1 MEAQSGYYRHMTRL
15 NTTTLP
21 SLPPA
26 VQTPAYSRTALAPA
40 IVHLGVGGFHRAHEA
55 VYCDDLLTQGTGDWG
70 IVGVGLRPEDQA
82 MRDALAPQ
90 DSLYTLVTRDAGGDT
105 ARVIGSLM
113 RYLFAPDQG
122 AEVRAALAAPTTK
135 IVSLTITEGGYE
147 DPTGPAWIHLAEA
160 LETRRASG
168 TAPFTVLSCDNLQH
182 NGEAA
187 RRALVAA
194 ASARDPELAAWV
206 DANVAFPS
214 AMVDRI
220 TPQTTDSDRALVR
233 TEFGID
239 DAWPV
244 VCEPFRQWIVEDTFP
259 QGRPAWENAG
269 AQFVSDV
276 HPYESMKLGLLNGS
290 HFAMAYLG
298 FLAGYETV
306 PAVMADPDFRQFIS
320 RLMDDEVTP
329 LLPPVPGIDL
339 TDYKTTLLHR
349 FDNPAIKDQITRLCQ
364 DGAPKFPKYLRP
376 ALEAALATNRPRRL
390 LTLALAGWLRYLTGE
405 DEHGCD
411 YTIQDPRAEELRPL
425 ARAGRTDLR
434 PLLAV
439 TDIFGPLGQSPQ
451 IVHDLAAD
459 LESLYAY
466 GAQATLAAALKE

>member
-1 MEAQSGYYRHMTRL
+1 MASGSGYHRAMTRL
-15 NTTTLP
+15 NTLTLP
-21 SLPPA
+21 ELPPA
-26 VQTPAYSRTALAPA
+26 VQTPLYSRAALAPA

-55 VYCDDLLTQGTGDWG
+55 VYCDDLLTQGLGDWG
-70 IVGVGLRPEDQA
+70 IVGVGLRPEDRA
-82 MRDALAPQ
+82 MRDALVPQ
-90 DSLYTLVTRDAGGDT
+90 DGLYTLVTRDVDGDA
-105 ARVIGSLM
+105 ARVVGSLI
-113 RYLFAPDQG
+113 RYLFAPEQD
-122 AEVRAALAAPTTK
+122 AEVRAVLAAPSTK

-147 DPTGPAWIHLAEA
+147 DPTGPAWTYLAAA
-160 LETRRASG
+160 LETRRAQG
-168 TAPFTVLSCDNLQH
+168 TPPFTVLSCDNLQS

-194 ASARDPELAAWV
+194 ASARDTELADWV
-206 DANVAFPS
+206 QANVAFPN

-220 TPQTTDSDRALVR
+220 TPQTTGSDRELVR
-233 TEFGID
+233 TEFGVD

-244 VCEPFRQWIVEDTFP
+244 VCEPFKQWIVEDTFP
-259 QGRPAWENAG
+259 QGRPQWEAVG
-269 AQFVSDV
+269 AQFVADV
-276 HPYESMKLGLLNGS
+276 HPYETMKLGLLNGS

-298 FLAGYETV
+298 FLTGFETV

-349 FDNPAIKDQITRLCQ
+349 FDNPAIKDQITRLCL

-376 ALEAALATNRPRRL
+376 SLEAAIERGRPRRL

-405 DEHGCD
+405 DESGLS
-411 YTIQDPRAEELRPL
+411 YSISDPRIEQLQPL
-425 ARAGRTDLR
+425 ARAGRTDPR

-439 TDIFGPLGQSPQ
+439 TDIFGSLGQSPEL
-451 IVHDLAAD
+451 VRDLTAD
-459 LESLYAY
+459 LESLYAH
-466 GAQATLAAALKE
+466 GAQATLAEALAK

>member
-1 MEAQSGYYRHMTRL
+1 MTRL
-15 NTTTLP
+15 NTSTLP
-21 SLPPA
+21 GLPPA
-26 VQTPAYSRTALAPA
+26 VQTPPYSRAALAPA

-55 VYCDDLLTQGTGDWG
+55 VYCDDLLTQGDGDWG

-82 MRDALAPQ
+82 MREALVPQ
-90 DSLYTLVTRDAGGDT
+90 NGLYTLVTRDADGDT
-105 ARVIGSLM
+105 ARVIGSLT
-113 RYLFAPDQG
+113 RYLFAPQQD
-122 AEVRAALAAPTTK
+122 AEVRAALAAPTAK

-147 DPTGPAWIHLAEA
+147 DPTGPAWTHLASA
-160 LETRRASG
+160 LETRRAQG
-168 TAPFTVLSCDNLQH
+168 IAPFTVLSCDNLQS

-194 ASARDPELAAWV
+194 ASARDAALADWV
-206 DANVAFPS
+206 QANVVFPN

-244 VCEPFRQWIVEDTFP
+244 VCEPFRQWIIEDNFP

-298 FLAGYETV
+298 FLAGFETV
-306 PAVMADPDFRQFIS
+306 PAVMANADFRQFIS
-320 RLMDDEVTP
+320 RLMDDEATP

-339 TDYKTTLLHR
+339 TDYKVTLLHR
-349 FDNPAIKDQITRLCQ
+349 FDNPAIKDQITRLCL

-376 ALEAALATNRPRRL
+376 ALERAIETSGSRRL

-405 DEHGCD
+405 DEQGRE
-411 YTIQDPRAEELRPL
+411 YPIQDPRAEELRPL
-425 ARAGRTDLR
+425 ARAGRTDPR

-439 TDIFGPLGQSPQ
+439 TDIFGSLGESPAL
-451 IVHDLAAD
+451 VRDLAAD
-459 LESLYAY
+459 LESLYAR
-466 GAQATLAAALKE
+466 GAQATLATALGE

>member
-1 MEAQSGYYRHMTRL
+1 MTRL
-15 NTTTLP
+15 NTTALP

-26 VQTPAYSRTALAPA
+26 VQTPAYRRGTLTPG

-55 VYCDDLLTQGTGDWG
+55 VYCDDLLTQGIGDWG
-70 IVGVGLRPEDQA
+70 IVGVGLRPEDRA
-82 MRDALAPQ
+82 MRDALVPQ
-90 DSLYTLVTRDAGGDT
+90 DGLYTLVTRDAGGDM

-113 RYLFAPDQG
+113 RCLFAPEQD

-147 DPTGPAWIHLAEA
+147 DPTGPAWQRLAAA
-160 LETRRASG
+160 LETRRALG
-168 TAPFTVLSCDNLQH
+168 TPPFTVLSCDNLQH

-194 ASARDPELAAWV
+194 ASARDAELAAWV
-206 DANVAFPS
+206 DANVAFPN

-220 TPQTTDSDRALVR
+220 TPQTTESDRELVR

-244 VCEPFRQWIVEDTFP
+244 VCEPFRQWIIEDKFT
-259 QGRPAWENAG
+259 QGRPQWERAG
-269 AQFVSDV
+269 AQFVPDV

-298 FLAGYETV
+298 FLAGYGAV
-306 PAVMADPDFRQFIS
+306 PAVMADPSFRQFIS

-339 TDYKTTLLHR
+339 TDYKATLLHR

-405 DEHGCD
+405 DEAGRE

-425 ARAGRTDLR
+425 ARAGRTDPR

-439 TDIFGPLGQSPQ
+439 TDLFGPLGQSPEL
-451 IVHDLAAD
+451 VRDLSAD
-459 LESLYAY
+459 LESLYTH
-466 GAQATLAAALKE
+466 GAQATLARVLRD